1 MEGADNKLAG
11 EQTLRPRLLGER
23 RWKKKK
29 KSRGS
34 HEEVGGVAEFFIYLF
49 IFFWLLLY
57 SNDHLDKGMVEETA
71 LHSIN
76 WAFVVTELLMM
87 YKRSSAALSWT
98 MRALCL

>member
-1 MEGADNKLAG
+1 MAIISRRESKHKAEGFG
-11 EQTLRPRLLGER
+11 RTEVGR
-23 RWKKKK
+23 KKK

-34 HEEVGGVAEFFIYLF
+34 HEEVGGAAEVL
-49 IFFWLLLY
+49 FFWLLLY

-87 YKRSSAALSWT
+87 YKGSSAALSWT